1 MAELTDFSLVNLIL
15 KNLEKTKQ
23 FLKDGHLLRALHAL
37 VGALEL
43 RISHEFR
50 PENQE
55 LIDRKLYKISSA
67 ITRSEE
73 FKSRFGPISVALGDN
88 KTFYDFLKSMISAAM
103 EVSGA
108 ERLELLKKAQQLLD
122 SGNIDEAR
130 DLLNSLLAA
139 TPDDVELYLN
149 IGERYLD
156 KELYEDAEL
165 TFRQAQCR
173 DQNSIHIINRLG
185 IAFRKMGRYDDA
197 IAEYAK
203 AIKIAPSDSHL
214 YYNLAVALYLKKDY
228 PRALM
233 IVERSLKLKSD
244 FIEGLELKEAITRYL
259 SSP

>member
-23 FLKDGHLLRALHAL
+23 FLKEGHLLRALHAL
-37 VGALEL
+37 LGALEL

-55 LIDRKLYKISSA
+55 LIDRKLYRISSDV
-67 ITRSEE
+67 TGSRE
-73 FKSRFGPISVALGDN
+73 FKSRFGPVSVALGDN

-103 EVSGA
+103 EISGV
-108 ERLELLKKAQQLLD
+108 ERLEMLKKAQQLLD
-122 SGNIDEAR
+122 SGKIDEAR

-139 TPDDVELYLN
+139 TPDDVSLYLT
-149 IGERYLD
+149 IGERYLSN
-156 KELYEDAEL
+156 ELYEDAEL
-165 TFRQAQCR
+165 TFRQAQCKDR
-173 DQNSIHIINRLG
+173 NSIHIINRLG

-203 AIKIAPSDSHL
+203 AIKIAPSDAHL
-214 YYNLAVALYLKKDY
+214 YYNLAVALYSKKDY

-233 IVERSLKLKSD
+233 IVEKSLRLKPD
-244 FIEGLELKEAITRYL
+244 FAEGLELKEAVTMHL
-259 SSP
+259 SNS